1 MYDYTMPDATNIITA
16 AVHSGTVSEGSNPC
30 SPLPEDTGRLLGFTP
45 KKRSYITR
53 EERMAEVTFAIPKR
67 NKGSNT

>member
-1 MYDYTMPDATNIITA
+1 MPDATNIITA
-16 AVHSGTVSEGSNPC
+16 AVHSGTVS
-30 SPLPEDTGRLLGFTP
+30 TRGRLLWFTP

>member
-1 MYDYTMPDATNIITA
+1 MCDYAMPDATKMLA
-16 AVHSGTVSEGSNPC
+16 AAGHSGTVS
-30 SPLPEDTGRLLGFTP
+30 TRGRLLGFTP

>member
-16 AVHSGTVSEGSNPC
+16 AVHSGTVS
-30 SPLPEDTGRLLGFTP
+30 TRGRLLGFTP